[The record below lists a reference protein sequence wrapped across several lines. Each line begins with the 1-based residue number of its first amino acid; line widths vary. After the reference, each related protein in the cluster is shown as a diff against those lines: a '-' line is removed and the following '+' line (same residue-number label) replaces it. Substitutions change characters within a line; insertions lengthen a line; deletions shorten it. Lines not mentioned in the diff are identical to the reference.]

1 MEIRLVASPLV
12 FKHESRRLQRRTYQ
26 SVAAFRD
33 AFELVRRL
41 ALVPLRAIGLARSR
55 VSGLESFSCYDS
67 GSCSLVLRT
76 RDGEGFIANQAGW
89 MVRDMARFPS
99 QRSLHHH
106 RFRSSDH
113 APRDTSLV

>member
-1 MEIRLVASPLV
+1 MRLVASPLF
-12 FKHESRRLQRRTYQ
+12 FKHESRRLQNQTYQ

-41 ALVPLRAIGLARSR
+41 ALVPLRAIGLLRSP
-55 VSGLESFSCYDS
+55 VPGLESFPCCDS

-76 RDGEGFIANQAGW
+76 RDGEGFLANRAGW
-89 MVRDMARFPS
+89 IVRDMARLPS

-106 RFRSSDH
+106 RFRSSDG
-113 APRDTSLV
+113 APRDPSLV